1 VTWHLLS
8 STLWTRSNRHVQTR
22 YLRNYKVSRPFDLCR
37 NDWHS
42 AKANNLETSTV
53 ASKDLIPSLCHK
65 GITDGI

>member
-42 AKANNLETSTV
+42 AKANNLETSMV